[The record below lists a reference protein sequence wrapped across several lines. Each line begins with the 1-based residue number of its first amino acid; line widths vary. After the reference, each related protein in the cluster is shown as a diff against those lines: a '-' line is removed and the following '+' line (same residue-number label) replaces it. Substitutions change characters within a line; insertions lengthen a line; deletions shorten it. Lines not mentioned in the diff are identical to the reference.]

1 MPIPPSL
8 RRLQPKLRQTLGS
21 WLGQPARAVAF
32 WVAIALPVVYL
43 PLFTV
48 DVRWLPSW
56 TVFVLL
62 GLNMVALL
70 VGHSHRG

>member
-1 MPIPPSL
+1 
-8 RRLQPKLRQTLGS
+8 
-21 WLGQPARAVAF
+21 
-32 WVAIALPVVYL
+32 VVYL

-70 VGHSHRG
+70 VGHSHRR